1 MSSDGPGDG
10 PLALAEQAHA
20 LVQAD
25 PRAGAVAAERALAL
39 ARGEHDAEAE
49 VAALH
54 ALGFARYTLG
64 DARALATMRRA
75 TSVGR
80 RSGQHRRAALAR
92 RNLAVYLAYAGKPTE
107 ARRELEAASAALT
120 GLDRARTEVFRI
132 AVRGATGLGPA
143 DVEESAPALRALRR
157 AGDRIWEARLLY
169 NRGFLFSDVGDVRHA
184 RADLEAARALY
195 AELGADA

>member
-10 PLALAEQAHA
+10 PLALAEQAHG

-25 PRAGAVAAERALAL
+25 PRAGLAAAEAALAVARHERD
-39 ARGEHDAEAE
+39 REAE

-54 ALGFARYTLG
+54 ALGFARYALG

-75 TSVGR
+75 VSVGR

-92 RNLAVYLAYAGKPTE
+92 RNLAVYLAYAGKATE
-107 ARRELEAASAALT
+107 ARREIDAASDELT

-132 AVRGATGLGPA
+132 AVLGAT
-143 DVEESAPALRALRR
+143 
-157 AGDRIWEARLLY
+157 
-169 NRGFLFSDVGDVRHA
+169 
-184 RADLEAARALY
+184 
-195 AELGADA
+195 